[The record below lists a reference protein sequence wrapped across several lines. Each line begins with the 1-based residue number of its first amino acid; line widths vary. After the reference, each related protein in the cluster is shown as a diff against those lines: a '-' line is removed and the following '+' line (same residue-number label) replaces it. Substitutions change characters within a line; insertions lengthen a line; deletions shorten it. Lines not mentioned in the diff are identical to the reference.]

1 MSILTPDDIT
11 LLGEKHIALVASV
24 MADGSP
30 QITPV
35 WVETDGETVSFNT
48 AEGRVKH
55 RNLVRNPAVAIAV
68 VDGSNDYR
76 WVAVRGRAELTTEG
90 ADEQIDRLAKK
101 YLDADSYPFRNPE
114 ETRVTVRIVPESR
127 TGMG

>member
-1 MSILTPDDIT
+1 MSILTPDDVA
-11 LLGEKHIALVASV
+11 LLGEKHLAIVASV
-24 MADGSP
+24 MPDGSP
-30 QITPV
+30 QLTPV
-35 WVETDGETVSFNT
+35 WIESDGETVSFNT

-55 RNLVRNPAVAIAV
+55 KNLVRDPHVAVAV

-76 WVAVRGRAELTTEG
+76 WVSIRGRAEMTTEG

-101 YLDADSYPFRNPE
+101 YLDADTYPFRNPE

-127 TGMG
+127 TGLS

>member
-1 MSILTPDDIT
+1 MSILTPEDVA
-11 LLGEKHIALVASV
+11 LLEEKHLAVVASV
-24 MADGSP
+24 MPDGSP
-30 QITPV
+30 QLTPV
-35 WVETDGETVSFNT
+35 WIETDGETVSFNT

-55 RNLVRNPAVAIAV
+55 RNLVRDPHVAVAV
-68 VDGSNDYR
+68 VDGSNAYR
-76 WVAVRGRAELTTEG
+76 WVSIRGRAEMTNEG

-114 ETRVTVRIVPESR
+114 ETRVTVRIVPQSR

>member
-1 MSILTPDDIT
+1 MSILTPDDVT
-11 LLGEKHIALVASV
+11 LLNEKHLALVASV
-24 MADGSP
+24 MPDGSP

-35 WVETDGETVSFNT
+35 WVESDGETVSFNT

-55 RNLVRNPAVAIAV
+55 RNLVRDPSVAIAV
-68 VDGSNDYR
+68 VDGANDYR

-90 ADEQIDRLAKK
+90 ADAQIDRLAKK
-101 YLDADSYPFRNPE
+101 YLDADSYPFRDPA
-114 ETRVTVRIVPESR
+114 ETRVTVTIVPESR